1 MSNLISASVQ
11 RRLVGSATRKSVLSY
26 MADKAADD
34 GSGIWTSKANIA
46 RDLELGIRAVQ
57 YAIHQLVAAGLV
69 TETGQRECKH
79 GYTVEYAI
87 VADAISALSSTRDG
101 APERP
106 RTSRQTAVDKVGRPP
121 ATDAPHASRAGVTP
135 ASGAPH
141 PLHHVHPNHPYKDT
155 TTPPAEDAAV
165 GNSDP
170 QARCLAVA
178 GPGLCPA
185 SRAAI
190 TGTAEVIEGWLQEGI
205 DLDADILPVIRART
219 PTIRISPIRTWGYF
233 TDAVRAAHRQRL
245 RQPARPQGAE
255 NASAPA
261 NPQLRFYADWVNAD
275 RYLPASAI
283 SNSVALA
290 LLEAGLV
297 TAERLAR
304 RGVPVPLPVP
314 ARKERR

>member
-11 RRLVGSATRKSVLSY
+11 RRLVGSATRKSVLTY

-46 RDLELGIRAVQ
+46 RDLELSRRAVQ
-57 YAIHQLVAAGLV
+57 LAIQELIRDGLV
-69 TETGQRECKH
+69 TQTGQRDCKH
-79 GYTVEYAI
+79 GFTVEYSI
-87 VADAISALSSTRDG
+87 VIEAVDNLPSTR
-101 APERP
+101 EP
-106 RTSRQTAVDKVGRPP
+106 RSPRES
-121 ATDAPHASRAGVTP
+121 DARVTREP
-135 ASGAPH
+135 GSHDP
-141 PLHHVHPNHPYKDT
+141 VNQIHPNHPYKDT

-165 GNSDP
+165 DNLGP

-190 TGTAEVIEGWLQEGI
+190 TGTAEVIEGWLQDGI
-205 DLDADILPVIRART
+205 DLEADILPVIRART

-275 RYLPASAI
+275 RYLPPSAI

-290 LLEAGLV
+290 LLEAGL
-297 TAERLAR
+297 TSAERLAL
-304 RGVPVPLPVP
+304 RGVPVP

>member
-46 RDLELGIRAVQ
+46 RDLELSRRAVQ
-57 YAIHQLVAAGLV
+57 LAIQELIRDGLV
-69 TETGQRECKH
+69 TETGQRDCKH
-79 GYTVEYAI
+79 GFTVEYSI
-87 VADAISALSSTRDG
+87 VIEAVDNLPSTR
-101 APERP
+101 EP
-106 RTSRQTAVDKVGRPP
+106 RSPRES
-121 ATDAPHASRAGVTP
+121 DARVTREP
-135 ASGAPH
+135 GSHDP
-141 PLHHVHPNHPYKDT
+141 VNQIHPNHPYIDT

-165 GNSDP
+165 DNLGP

-190 TGTAEVIEGWLQEGI
+190 TGTAEVIEGWLQDGI
-205 DLDADILPVIRART
+205 DLEADILPVIRART

-255 NASAPA
+255 KDNAPA

-275 RYLPASAI
+275 RYLPPSAI

-290 LLEAGLV
+290 LLEAGL
-297 TAERLAR
+297 TSAERLAL
-304 RGVPVPLPVP
+304 RGVPVP

>member
-46 RDLELGIRAVQ
+46 RDLELSRRAVQ
-57 YAIHQLVAAGLV
+57 LAIQELIRDGLV
-69 TETGQRECKH
+69 TETGQRDCKH
-79 GYTVEYAI
+79 GFTVEYSI
-87 VADAISALSSTRDG
+87 VIEAVDNLPSTR
-101 APERP
+101 EP
-106 RTSRQTAVDKVGRPP
+106 RSPRES
-121 ATDAPHASRAGVTP
+121 DARVTREP
-135 ASGAPH
+135 GSHDP
-141 PLHHVHPNHPYKDT
+141 VNQIHPNHPYIDT

-165 GNSDP
+165 DNSDP

-190 TGTAEVIEGWLQEGI
+190 TATAEVIEGWLREGI
-205 DLDADILPVIRART
+205 DLEADILPVIRART
-219 PTIRISPIRTWGYF
+219 PTIRISPIRTWAYF

-275 RYLPASAI
+275 RYLPPSAI

-290 LLEAGLV
+290 LLEAGL
-297 TAERLAR
+297 TSAERLSL
-304 RGVPVPLPVP
+304 RGVPVP
-314 ARKERR
+314 ARKEHR

>member
-46 RDLELGIRAVQ
+46 RDLELSRRAVQ
-57 YAIHQLVAAGLV
+57 LAIQELIRDGLVA
-69 TETGQRECKH
+69 ETGQRDCKH
-79 GYTVEYAI
+79 GFTVEYSI
-87 VADAISALSSTRDG
+87 VIEAVDNLPSTR
-101 APERP
+101 EP
-106 RTSRQTAVDKVGRPP
+106 RSPRES
-121 ATDAPHASRAGVTP
+121 DARVTREP
-135 ASGAPH
+135 GSHDP
-141 PLHHVHPNHPYKDT
+141 VNQIHPNHPYKDT

-165 GNSDP
+165 DNSDP

-190 TGTAEVIEGWLQEGI
+190 TGTAEVIEGWLREGI
-205 DLDADILPVIRART
+205 DLDTDILPVIRART

-255 NASAPA
+255 KTSA
-261 NPQLRFYADWVNAD
+261 NPQLHFYADWVNAD
-275 RYLPASAI
+275 RYLPPSAI
-283 SNSVALA
+283 SNSVARA
-290 LLEAGLV
+290 LLEAGL
-297 TAERLAR
+297 TSAERLAL
-304 RGVPVPLPVP
+304 RGVPVP

>member
-1 MSNLISASVQ
+1 MSNLISATVQ

-46 RDLELGIRAVQ
+46 RDLELSRRAVQ
-57 YAIHQLVAAGLV
+57 LAIQELIRDGLV
-69 TETGQRECKH
+69 TETGQRDCKH
-79 GYTVEYAI
+79 GFTVEYSI
-87 VADAISALSSTRDG
+87 VIEAVDNLPSTR
-101 APERP
+101 EP
-106 RTSRQTAVDKVGRPP
+106 RSPRES
-121 ATDAPHASRAGVTP
+121 DARVTREP
-135 ASGAPH
+135 GSHDP
-141 PLHHVHPNHPYKDT
+141 VNQIHPNHPYKDT
-155 TTPPAEDAAV
+155 TTPPAEDTAV
-165 GNSDP
+165 DNSDP

-190 TGTAEVIEGWLQEGI
+190 TGTAEVIEGWMREGI
-205 DLDADILPVIRART
+205 DLEADILPVIRART
-219 PTIRISPIRTWGYF
+219 PTIRISPIRTWAYF

-255 NASAPA
+255 NAGAPA

-275 RYLPASAI
+275 RYLPPSAI

-290 LLEAGLV
+290 LLEAGL
-297 TAERLAR
+297 TSAERLAL
-304 RGVPVPLPVP
+304 RGVPVP

>member
-46 RDLELGIRAVQ
+46 RDLELSRRGVQLAIQELIRD
-57 YAIHQLVAAGLV
+57 GLV
-69 TETGQRECKH
+69 TETGQRDCKH
-79 GYTVEYAI
+79 GFTVEYSI
-87 VADAISALSSTRDG
+87 VIEAVDNLPSTR
-101 APERP
+101 EP
-106 RTSRQTAVDKVGRPP
+106 RSPRES
-121 ATDAPHASRAGVTP
+121 DARVTREP
-135 ASGAPH
+135 GSHDP
-141 PLHHVHPNHPYKDT
+141 VNQIHPNHPYKDT
-155 TTPPAEDAAV
+155 TTPPVEDAAV
-165 GNSDP
+165 DNSDP
-170 QARCLAVA
+170 QTRCLAVA

-190 TGTAEVIEGWLQEGI
+190 TGTAEVIEGWLREGI
-205 DLDADILPVIRART
+205 DLEADILPVIRART

-255 NASAPA
+255 KASTS
-261 NPQLRFYADWVNAD
+261 PQLRFYADWVNAD
-275 RYLPASAI
+275 RYLPPSAI

-290 LLEAGLV
+290 LLEAGL
-297 TAERLAR
+297 TSAERLAL
-304 RGVPVPLPVP
+304 RGVPVP

>member
-11 RRLVGSATRKSVLSY
+11 RRLVGSATRKSVLGY

-46 RDLELGIRAVQ
+46 RDLELSRRAVQ
-57 YAIHQLVAAGLV
+57 LAIQELIRDGLV
-69 TETGQRECKH
+69 TETGQRDCKH
-79 GYTVEYAI
+79 GFTMEYSI
-87 VADAISALSSTRDG
+87 VIEAVDNLPSTR
-101 APERP
+101 EP
-106 RTSRQTAVDKVGRPP
+106 RSPRES
-121 ATDAPHASRAGVTP
+121 DARVTREP
-135 ASGAPH
+135 GSHDP
-141 PLHHVHPNHPYKDT
+141 VNQIHPNHPYKDT

-165 GNSDP
+165 DNSDP

-205 DLDADILPVIRART
+205 DLEADILPVIRART
-219 PTIRISPIRTWGYF
+219 PTIRISPIRTWAYF

-275 RYLPASAI
+275 RYLPPSAI

-290 LLEAGLV
+290 LLEAGLAS
-297 TAERLAR
+297 AERLAL
-304 RGVPVPLPVP
+304 RGVPVPVPVP
-314 ARKERR
+314 ARKEQR

>member
-11 RRLVGSATRKSVLSY
+11 RRLVGSATRKSVLGY

-46 RDLELGIRAVQ
+46 RDLELSRRAVQ
-57 YAIHQLVAAGLV
+57 LAIQELIRDGLV
-69 TETGQRECKH
+69 TETGQRDCKH
-79 GYTVEYAI
+79 GFTVEYSI
-87 VADAISALSSTRDG
+87 VIEAVDNLPSTR
-101 APERP
+101 EP
-106 RTSRQTAVDKVGRPP
+106 RSPRES
-121 ATDAPHASRAGVTP
+121 DARVTRE
-135 ASGAPH
+135 SGSHDP
-141 PLHHVHPNHPYKDT
+141 VNQIHPNHPYKDT
-155 TTPPAEDAAV
+155 TTPPAKDAAV
-165 GNSDP
+165 DNSDP

-190 TGTAEVIEGWLQEGI
+190 TGTAEVIAGWLQEGI
-205 DLDADILPVIRART
+205 DLEADILPVIRART

-255 NASAPA
+255 KTSA
-261 NPQLRFYADWVNAD
+261 NPQLHFYADWVNAD
-275 RYLPASAI
+275 RYLPPSAI

-290 LLEAGLV
+290 LLEAGL
-297 TAERLAR
+297 TSAERLAL
-304 RGVPVPLPVP
+304 RGVPVP

>member
-11 RRLVGSATRKSVLSY
+11 RRLVGSATRKSVLGY

-46 RDLELGIRAVQ
+46 RDLELSRRAVQ
-57 YAIHQLVAAGLV
+57 LAIQELIRDGLV
-69 TETGQRECKH
+69 TETGQRDCKH
-79 GYTVEYAI
+79 GFTVEYSI
-87 VADAISALSSTRDG
+87 VIEAVDNLPSTR
-101 APERP
+101 EP
-106 RTSRQTAVDKVGRPP
+106 RSPRES
-121 ATDAPHASRAGVTP
+121 DARVTREP
-135 ASGAPH
+135 GSHDP
-141 PLHHVHPNHPYKDT
+141 VNQIHPNHPYIDT

-165 GNSDP
+165 DNSDP

-190 TGTAEVIEGWLQEGI
+190 TETAEVIEGWLREGI
-205 DLDADILPVIRART
+205 DLEADILPVIRART
-219 PTIRISPIRTWGYF
+219 PTIRISPIRTWAYF

-255 NASAPA
+255 NAGAPA

-275 RYLPASAI
+275 RYLPPSAI

-290 LLEAGLV
+290 LLEAGL
-297 TAERLAR
+297 TSAERLAL
-304 RGVPVPLPVP
+304 RGVPVP
-314 ARKERR
+314 ARKGRR

>member
-11 RRLVGSATRKSVLSY
+11 RRLVGSATRKSVLGY

-46 RDLELGIRAVQ
+46 RDLELSRRAVQ
-57 YAIHQLVAAGLV
+57 LAIQELIRDGLV
-69 TETGQRECKH
+69 TETGQRDCKH
-79 GYTVEYAI
+79 GFTVEYSI
-87 VADAISALSSTRDG
+87 VIEAVDNLPSTREQG
-101 APERP
+101 SPRESGTRVTRERGSHDP
-106 RTSRQTAVDKVGRPP
+106 VNQI
-121 ATDAPHASRAGVTP
+121 
-135 ASGAPH
+135 
-141 PLHHVHPNHPYKDT
+141 HPNHPYKDT

-165 GNSDP
+165 DNFDP

-190 TGTAEVIEGWLQEGI
+190 TGTAEVIEGWLREGI
-205 DLDADILPVIRART
+205 DLDTDILPVIRART

-255 NASAPA
+255 KTSA
-261 NPQLRFYADWVNAD
+261 NPQLHFYADWVNAD
-275 RYLPASAI
+275 RYLPPSAI
-283 SNSVALA
+283 SNSVARA
-290 LLEAGLV
+290 LLEAGL
-297 TAERLAR
+297 TSAERLAL
-304 RGVPVPLPVP
+304 RGVPVP

>member
-11 RRLVGSATRKSVLSY
+11 RRLVGSATRKSVLGY

-46 RDLELGIRAVQ
+46 RDLELSRRAVQ
-57 YAIHQLVAAGLV
+57 LAIQELIRDGLV
-69 TETGQRECKH
+69 TETGQRDCKH
-79 GYTVEYAI
+79 GFTVEYSI
-87 VADAISALSSTRDG
+87 VIEAVDNLPSTR
-101 APERP
+101 EP
-106 RTSRQTAVDKVGRPP
+106 RSPRES
-121 ATDAPHASRAGVTP
+121 DARVTREP
-135 ASGAPH
+135 GSHDP
-141 PLHHVHPNHPYKDT
+141 VNQIHPNHPYKDT
-155 TTPPAEDAAV
+155 TTPSAEDAAV
-165 GNSDP
+165 DNLGP
-170 QARCLAVA
+170 QARCLAIA

-205 DLDADILPVIRART
+205 DLEADILPVIRART
-219 PTIRISPIRTWGYF
+219 PTIRISPIRTWAYF

-275 RYLPASAI
+275 RYLPPNAI

-290 LLEAGLV
+290 LLEAGLAS
-297 TAERLAR
+297 AERLAL
-304 RGVPVPLPVP
+304 RGVPVPVPVP
-314 ARKERR
+314 ARKEQR

>member
-46 RDLELGIRAVQ
+46 RDLELSRRAVQ
-57 YAIHQLVAAGLV
+57 LAIQELIRDGLV
-69 TETGQRECKH
+69 TETGQRDCKH
-79 GYTVEYAI
+79 GFTVEYSI
-87 VADAISALSSTRDG
+87 VIEAVDNLPSTR
-101 APERP
+101 ELRSP
-106 RTSRQTAVDKVGRPP
+106 RES
-121 ATDAPHASRAGVTP
+121 DARVTREP
-135 ASGAPH
+135 GSHDP
-141 PLHHVHPNHPYKDT
+141 VNQIHPNHPYKDT

-165 GNSDP
+165 DNSDP

-190 TGTAEVIEGWLQEGI
+190 TETAEVIEGWLREGI
-205 DLDADILPVIRART
+205 DLEADILPVIRART
-219 PTIRISPIRTWGYF
+219 PTIRISPIRTWAYF

-255 NASAPA
+255 NAGAPA

-275 RYLPASAI
+275 RYLPPSAI

-290 LLEAGLV
+290 LLEAGL
-297 TAERLAR
+297 TSAERLAL
-304 RGVPVPLPVP
+304 RGVPVP

>member
-11 RRLVGSATRKSVLSY
+11 RRLVGSATRKSVLGY

-46 RDLELGIRAVQ
+46 RDLELSRRAVQ
-57 YAIHQLVAAGLV
+57 LAIQELIRDGLV
-69 TETGQRECKH
+69 TETGQRDCKH
-79 GYTVEYAI
+79 GFTVEYSI
-87 VADAISALSSTRDG
+87 VIEAVDNLPSTR
-101 APERP
+101 EP
-106 RTSRQTAVDKVGRPP
+106 RSPRES
-121 ATDAPHASRAGVTP
+121 DARVTREP
-135 ASGAPH
+135 GSHDP
-141 PLHHVHPNHPYKDT
+141 VNQIHPNHPYKDT

-165 GNSDP
+165 DNSDP

-205 DLDADILPVIRART
+205 DLEADILPVIRART
-219 PTIRISPIRTWGYF
+219 PTIRISPIRTWAYF

-261 NPQLRFYADWVNAD
+261 NPQLHFYADWVNAD
-275 RYLPASAI
+275 RYLPPSAI

-290 LLEAGLV
+290 LLEAGL
-297 TAERLAR
+297 TSAERLAL
-304 RGVPVPLPVP
+304 RGVPVP

>member
-11 RRLVGSATRKSVLSY
+11 RRLVGSATRKSVLGY

-46 RDLELGIRAVQ
+46 RDLELSRRAVQ
-57 YAIHQLVAAGLV
+57 LAIQELIRDGLV
-69 TETGQRECKH
+69 TETGQRDCKH
-79 GYTVEYAI
+79 GFTVEYSI
-87 VADAISALSSTRDG
+87 VIEAVDNLPSTREQG
-101 APERP
+101 SPRESGTRVTRERGSHDP
-106 RTSRQTAVDKVGRPP
+106 VNQI
-121 ATDAPHASRAGVTP
+121 
-135 ASGAPH
+135 
-141 PLHHVHPNHPYKDT
+141 HPNHPYKDT
-155 TTPPAEDAAV
+155 TTPPAEDAV
-165 GNSDP
+165 VDNSDP

-190 TGTAEVIEGWLQEGI
+190 TGTAEVIEGWLREGI
-205 DLDADILPVIRART
+205 DLDTDILPVIRART

-255 NASAPA
+255 QTSA
-261 NPQLRFYADWVNAD
+261 NPQLHFYADWVNAD
-275 RYLPASAI
+275 RYLPPSAI
-283 SNSVALA
+283 SNSVARA
-290 LLEAGLV
+290 LLEAGL
-297 TAERLAR
+297 TSAERLAL
-304 RGVPVPLPVP
+304 RGVPVP